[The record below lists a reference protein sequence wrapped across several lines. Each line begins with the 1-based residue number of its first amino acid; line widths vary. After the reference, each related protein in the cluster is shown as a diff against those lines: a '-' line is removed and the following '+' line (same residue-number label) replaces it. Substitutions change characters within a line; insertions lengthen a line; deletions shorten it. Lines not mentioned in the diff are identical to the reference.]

1 MSPGCA
7 RTPSLNPTLRL
18 WTTFA
23 EGSEKERIDKLYGAS
38 TLVGATHPEHAS
50 GSRAHRRRSGAAPA
64 ESFGLGHH
72 NACVSHSSGWFARWR
87 LHALCPLSVAA
98 GNS

>member
-50 GSRAHRRRSGAAPA
+50 GSRADRRRSGAPPA
-64 ESFGLGHH
+64 EPFALAHH
-72 NACVSHSSGWFARWR
+72 NASVSPRSRSLTRFR
-87 LHALCPLSVAA
+87 LHPLYPFSFYSR
-98 GNS
+98 NH